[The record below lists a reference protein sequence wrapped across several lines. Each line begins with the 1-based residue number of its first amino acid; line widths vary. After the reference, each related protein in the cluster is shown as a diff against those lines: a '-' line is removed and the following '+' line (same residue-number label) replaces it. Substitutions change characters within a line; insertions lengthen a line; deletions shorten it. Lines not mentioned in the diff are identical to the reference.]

1 MCDVFIIMGSLICD
15 MNNKCQEELTMARK
29 ADVDKKVC
37 VACGVCVKAC
47 PRQAIYIHKG
57 CYAVVKEELCVG
69 CGICGKN
76 CPAGCIKLSEV

>member
-1 MCDVFIIMGSLICD
+1 
-15 MNNKCQEELTMARK
+15 MARK

-47 PRQAIYIHKG
+47 PKQAIYIHKG

-69 CGICGKN
+69 CGIPWDIYSSYNKT
-76 CPAGCIKLSEV
+76 SS

>member
-1 MCDVFIIMGSLICD
+1 
-15 MNNKCQEELTMARK
+15 MARK

-47 PRQAIYIHKG
+47 PKQAIYIHKG
-57 CYAVVKEELCVG
+57 CYAVVQAELCVG

-76 CPAGCIKLSEV
+76 CPAG